1 MSTTASFTSQAVA
14 EWVKLFPRQATET
27 YTSSV
32 TFMKQLTV
40 VAISTITY
48 LKNVFPEESYK
59 VESFGGIKLRVLK
72 KKCRHELAQFVSTA
86 LTQAFEAFDKKYLH
100 QLVLC
105 FYDGE
110 CKAENLVEYHIFEYL
125 YNSDGVTMNVHSKT
139 RDSAKTSTRY
149 SFDNVRERTV
159 HLIRACVVIMQ
170 ACQNEMPESYD
181 VSLRLYYNE
190 DAPEGYQAPGF
201 LTTGEEQDHLE
212 QTLPET
218 VKLGY
223 VETPFHRLTARTYI
237 RENMGSSHDAI
248 PSQNPPRM
256 TQIDQDDFESSSAMR
271 SVTDS
276 SEVRVLCPCN
286 KHDLDE
292 ANHAILTCQY
302 CNTQQHAACF
312 GLTRENASKV
322 QRHCCT
328 ECSDMDPSRQPTDQ
342 RLATL
347 SIKKR
352 ECLCIF
358 RRTIEWCCHVATIGA
373 QDLVDKFALSPVNAS
388 KLMKL
393 LHSHGIINQGSES
406 DLITSCEIILDQL
419 KSVMSKF
426 FQQEEPD
433 LVDRLIAET
442 LSQSSQPD
450 PIGEVLSPMEK
461 VNLQNAT
468 TLGKIIEPEQNIQ
481 MVEDETLKEYR
492 NALMCDVDNE
502 EGLPLSGSHNPV
514 NVEDLGKRTGKRK
527 SDTAKKTGVR
537 TKRARASHD

>member
-1 MSTTASFTSQAVA
+1 
-14 EWVKLFPRQATET
+14 
-27 YTSSV
+27 
-32 TFMKQLTV
+32 
-40 VAISTITY
+40 
-48 LKNVFPEESYK
+48 
-59 VESFGGIKLRVLK
+59 
-72 KKCRHELAQFVSTA
+72 
-86 LTQAFEAFDKKYLH
+86 
-100 QLVLC
+100 
-105 FYDGE
+105 
-110 CKAENLVEYHIFEYL
+110 
-125 YNSDGVTMNVHSKT
+125 MNVHSKT

-218 VKLGY
+218 VKLGW
-223 VETPFHRLTARTYI
+223 VETPFHRITARTYI

-248 PSQNPPRM
+248 SELLLFY
-256 TQIDQDDFESSSAMR
+256 TIGSAMK
-271 SVTDS
+271 SVSDS
-276 SEVRVLCPCN
+276 SEVRVQCPCN

-292 ANHAILTCQY
+292 TNHAILTCQY

-312 GLTRENASKV
+312 GLTRENACKV

-347 SIKKR
+347 TIKKR

-373 QDLVDKFALSPVNAS
+373 QDLADKFALSPVNAS

-406 DLITSCEIILDQL
+406 DLISPCEIIPDQL

-426 FQQEEPD
+426 FQQEETD

-468 TLGKIIEPEQNIQ
+468 TLGRIIEPEQIQ
-481 MVEDETLKEYR
+481 IVEDETLKEYR
-492 NALMCDVDNE
+492 NAIMRDVDNE

-527 SDTAKKTGVR
+527 LDTSKKSGVR

>member
-125 YNSDGVTMNVHSKT
+125 YNPDGVTMNVHSKT

-218 VKLGY
+218 VKLGW
-223 VETPFHRLTARTYI
+223 
-237 RENMGSSHDAI
+237 
-248 PSQNPPRM
+248 PSQNPPKM
-256 TQIDQDDFESSSAMR
+256 TQIDQDDFESSSAMK
-271 SVTDS
+271 SVSDS
-276 SEVRVLCPCN
+276 SEVRVQCPCN

-292 ANHAILTCQY
+292 TNHAILTCQY

-312 GLTRENASKV
+312 GLTRENACKV

-347 SIKKR
+347 TIKKR

-373 QDLVDKFALSPVNAS
+373 QDLADKFALSPVNAS

-406 DLITSCEIILDQL
+406 DLISPCEIIPDQL

-426 FQQEEPD
+426 FQQEETD

-468 TLGKIIEPEQNIQ
+468 TLGRIIEPEQIQ
-481 MVEDETLKEYR
+481 IVEDETLKEYR
-492 NALMCDVDNE
+492 NAIMRDVDNE

-527 SDTAKKTGVR
+527 LDTSKKTGVR